1 MRQKWG
7 WFLGKSVP
15 GFPEDSVILGLTH
28 TAGSLKHPWFI
39 AVRVRLCSHCP
50 TSMSESPTITLK
62 LTPAAG
68 WASLQQALVSWT
80 SILWDQLASDETPD
94 YVLGWGNPSGMIS
107 CSYAPMGCRI
117 NEEIVWE
124 FASVAFPWWHLC
136 TDKKHLAAFLC
147 FVHDVTV
154 LILPDNF
161 MRAATVSNGVH
172 QGLRQ
177 LINWEKQGNNRIFPP
192 NPGSPQLLLH

>member
-1 MRQKWG
+1 MRLI
-7 WFLGKSVP
+7 LGKICPRFSW
-15 GFPEDSVILGLTH
+15 GLCY
-28 TAGSLKHPWFI
+28 SWPD
-39 AVRVRLCSHCP
+39 SHCRQSKAP
-50 TSMSESPTITLK
+50 MIHCCQGKTLQSLPHIHVRITYYHPK
-62 LTPAAG
+62 T
-68 WASLQQALVSWT
+68 LQQALVSWT

-107 CSYAPMGCRI
+107 CSLAPMGCRI